1 MAALVACRTPFAAH
15 RKEHLPLSPVS
26 FLITCL
32 LTFFYFFLRFSRLS
46 TIRFSTHSLSFLF
59 ALSLSLSIS
68 ISVSFSFFLYSLFSR
83 SSARFPPYIT
93 SPLRNSASR
102 LSTSATTILRR
113 RSVCARPN
121 VISDLEVS
129 AYLGRARSPSSVFF
143 SRSFTRSRESQ
154 FSRASGIAI
163 S

>member
-1 MAALVACRTPFAAH
+1 MQDAFRGTSEGTP
-15 RKEHLPLSPVS
+15 PS
-26 FLITCL
+26 FLCVLSNNLSTH
-32 LTFFYFFLRFSRLS
+32 FFLFFFLRFSRFS
-46 TIRFSTHSLSFLF
+46 TNRFSTHSLSFLL
-59 ALSLSLSIS
+59 ALSLSN
-68 ISVSFSFFLYSLFSR
+68 SVSFSFSFSLYSLFSR

>member
-1 MAALVACRTPFAAH
+1 MQDAFRGTSEGAPPSFPCVLSNN
-15 RKEHLPLSPVS
+15 LSPHFFLFFPSFFPLFDES
-26 FLITCL
+26 FLD
-32 LTFFYFFLRFSRLS
+32 
-46 TIRFSTHSLSFLF
+46 SFTLF
-59 ALSLSLSIS
+59 PFCSLSLSLSN
-68 ISVSFSFFLYSLFSR
+68 SVSFSLSFSLYSLFSR

>member
-46 TIRFSTHSLSFLF
+46 TNRFTTHSLSFLF

-68 ISVSFSFFLYSLFSR
+68 VSVSFSFYSLFSR

-143 SRSFTRSRESQ
+143 SRSFTQSRESQ